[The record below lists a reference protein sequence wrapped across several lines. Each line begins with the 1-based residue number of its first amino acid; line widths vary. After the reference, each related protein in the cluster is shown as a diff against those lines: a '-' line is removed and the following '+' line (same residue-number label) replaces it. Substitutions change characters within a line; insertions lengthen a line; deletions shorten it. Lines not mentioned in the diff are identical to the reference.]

1 MAAWHSMV
9 GDKLYKSG
17 FASPMLLCVG
27 EEEAK
32 RIMEEVHEGSCGSHI
47 GSRSLVGKILR
58 ADFYL
63 PNLHDDTTMYVRNC
77 DKCQRH
83 ADLYHALG
91 EPLKSVLSPWPFFMW
106 GVDIVGPFPIDY
118 KQTRFGLPKYIVSD
132 NDTQF
137 AIEKVIEFCR
147 GKGIQNTFIS
157 VEHPQAN
164 GQAESANKVI
174 LRALK
179 RRLASKGD
187 AWVAHIL
194 PILWSYHTTPQSSM
208 GEASFTMVY
217 GSDAMI

>member
-1 MAAWHSMV
+1 KDELPSEKEKAFKIRKMAAWHSMV

-83 ADLYHALG
+83 ADLHHALG

-106 GVDIVGPFPIDY
+106 GVDIVGPFPMVIS
-118 KQTRFGLPKYIVSD
+118 KQGGLLLLWTTSP
-132 NDTQF
+132 
-137 AIEKVIEFCR
+137 
-147 GKGIQNTFIS
+147 
-157 VEHPQAN
+157 N
-164 GQAESANKVI
+164 G
-174 LRALK
+174 
-179 RRLASKGD
+179 
-187 AWVAHIL
+187 
-194 PILWSYHTTPQSSM
+194 
-208 GEASFTMVY
+208 
-217 GSDAMI
+217 